1 MWKYV
6 VVKVERYWWT
16 LCSEESL
23 DWHLQ
28 LIQCSEWRW
37 VARDSLIEKQ
47 SNPRFHNEK
56 NQKQLDEIWKWT
68 EKYIFIRGRKGGS
81 PFSLIWRRKPSLIK
95 DQAVLDFWVNLPI
108 FCHLWYI
115 LYLCFSSKN
124 IIIMTKM
131 TGIVMMMVIKMSLAW
146 GQDLKVERTEL
157 FDQFNLKSHLFDC
170 LQYSIST

>member
-1 MWKYV
+1 MEMDGK
-6 VVKVERYWWT
+6 
-16 LCSEESL
+16 
-23 DWHLQ
+23 
-28 LIQCSEWRW
+28 I
-37 VARDSLIEKQ
+37 
-47 SNPRFHNEK
+47 
-56 NQKQLDEIWKWT
+56 
-68 EKYIFIRGRKGGS
+68 YIHKRETGGS

-95 DQAVLDFWVNLPI
+95 HQAVLDFWVNLPI
-108 FCHLWYI
+108 FCHLWCL

-170 LQYSIST
+170 LQYSISTYSTSRTWSYQPGSTENWSLILFLVTIYWMAFKVPLFYF